1 MSGSIIASKASE
13 INESAPS
20 AQRHFVSNSGCRD
33 LISGKPYLW
42 WGFFSY
48 NVLTGDFFKG
58 RLKLFQSATPYQ
70 LSQISTQ
77 QI

>member
-42 WGFFSY
+42 WGFFLA
-48 NVLTGDFFKG
+48 VMF
-58 RLKLFQSATPYQ
+58 
-70 LSQISTQ
+70 
-77 QI
+77 